1 MFKKFAALAAAAAL
15 SLGVMTGC
23 GASGT
28 TADSTGYSAENPL
41 VLTLAHGLSETH
53 TVHIAMT
60 QFADEVAEK
69 TDGRIQVKI
78 FPNGQLGSE
87 NENLEQLQAGV
98 IAMTKVSAPGL
109 ATYNDAFNTFGLP
122 YIFNDTDDFY
132 HVMDSQEMQDFF
144 LSTGDDGF
152 VTLTYYT
159 SGARSFYTKDRAIRT
174 PADLKGLKIRVQDMK
189 SQTDMM
195 SYLGGIPVA
204 MSYGDVYTSLQ
215 TGIIDGTEN
224 NETALTTG
232 KHGEVCKVYSVDQ
245 HAMIPDVLIMSEKV
259 WETISPEDQEI
270 ILEAAHDSTDA
281 HKVMWDTAVE
291 EAVKEAQETMG
302 VEFVYDV
309 DKEAF
314 REATQ
319 PMIEA
324 YEEQYPGVKTLLD
337 TIDAARWEEEAMK
350 NTFAAIKFWMDKILS
365 IACAVLLTFMTVLVL
380 IQVFSRYIL
389 NSPVA
394 FTEELVRY
402 SLIWT
407 GFIGAAYAFSTREHM
422 SLTLI
427 RDKFTGKA
435 HTALLVVIDG
445 LILLMAIF
453 VFTIGG
459 FKLAVSASREFSA
472 LLGIPRSLVYSIAPI
487 SGVFI
492 VLAQIINI
500 YEDVTG
506 EKVESKEGADK

>member
-1 MFKKFAALAAAAAL
+1 
-15 SLGVMTGC
+15 
-23 GASGT
+23 
-28 TADSTGYSAENPL
+28 
-41 VLTLAHGLSETH
+41 
-53 TVHIAMT
+53 
-60 QFADEVAEK
+60 
-69 TDGRIQVKI
+69 
-78 FPNGQLGSE
+78 
-87 NENLEQLQAGV
+87 
-98 IAMTKVSAPGL
+98 
-109 ATYNDAFNTFGLP
+109 
-122 YIFNDTDDFY
+122 
-132 HVMDSQEMQDFF
+132 
-144 LSTGDDGF
+144 
-152 VTLTYYT
+152 
-159 SGARSFYTKDRAIRT
+159 
-174 PADLKGLKIRVQDMK
+174 
-189 SQTDMM
+189 
-195 SYLGGIPVA
+195 
-204 MSYGDVYTSLQ
+204 
-215 TGIIDGTEN
+215 
-224 NETALTTG
+224 
-232 KHGEVCKVYSVDQ
+232 
-245 HAMIPDVLIMSEKV
+245 
-259 WETISPEDQEI
+259 
-270 ILEAAHDSTDA
+270 
-281 HKVMWDTAVE
+281 
-291 EAVKEAQETMG
+291 
-302 VEFVYDV
+302 
-309 DKEAF
+309 
-314 REATQ
+314 
-319 PMIEA
+319 
-324 YEEQYPGVKTLLD
+324 
-337 TIDAARWEEEAMK
+337 MK

-427 RDKFTGKA
+427 RDRFTGKA

-506 EKVESKEGADK
+506 EKVESEEGADK

>member
-1 MFKKFAALAAAAAL
+1 
-15 SLGVMTGC
+15 
-23 GASGT
+23 
-28 TADSTGYSAENPL
+28 
-41 VLTLAHGLSETH
+41 
-53 TVHIAMT
+53 
-60 QFADEVAEK
+60 
-69 TDGRIQVKI
+69 
-78 FPNGQLGSE
+78 
-87 NENLEQLQAGV
+87 
-98 IAMTKVSAPGL
+98 
-109 ATYNDAFNTFGLP
+109 
-122 YIFNDTDDFY
+122 
-132 HVMDSQEMQDFF
+132 
-144 LSTGDDGF
+144 
-152 VTLTYYT
+152 
-159 SGARSFYTKDRAIRT
+159 
-174 PADLKGLKIRVQDMK
+174 
-189 SQTDMM
+189 
-195 SYLGGIPVA
+195 
-204 MSYGDVYTSLQ
+204 
-215 TGIIDGTEN
+215 
-224 NETALTTG
+224 
-232 KHGEVCKVYSVDQ
+232 
-245 HAMIPDVLIMSEKV
+245 
-259 WETISPEDQEI
+259 
-270 ILEAAHDSTDA
+270 
-281 HKVMWDTAVE
+281 
-291 EAVKEAQETMG
+291 
-302 VEFVYDV
+302 
-309 DKEAF
+309 
-314 REATQ
+314 
-319 PMIEA
+319 
-324 YEEQYPGVKTLLD
+324 
-337 TIDAARWEEEAMK
+337 MK
-350 NTFAAIKFWMDKILS
+350 NTFAAIKFWMDRILS

-506 EKVESKEGADK
+506 EKVESEEGADK

>member
-1 MFKKFAALAAAAAL
+1 
-15 SLGVMTGC
+15 
-23 GASGT
+23 
-28 TADSTGYSAENPL
+28 
-41 VLTLAHGLSETH
+41 
-53 TVHIAMT
+53 
-60 QFADEVAEK
+60 
-69 TDGRIQVKI
+69 
-78 FPNGQLGSE
+78 
-87 NENLEQLQAGV
+87 
-98 IAMTKVSAPGL
+98 
-109 ATYNDAFNTFGLP
+109 
-122 YIFNDTDDFY
+122 
-132 HVMDSQEMQDFF
+132 
-144 LSTGDDGF
+144 
-152 VTLTYYT
+152 
-159 SGARSFYTKDRAIRT
+159 
-174 PADLKGLKIRVQDMK
+174 
-189 SQTDMM
+189 
-195 SYLGGIPVA
+195 
-204 MSYGDVYTSLQ
+204 
-215 TGIIDGTEN
+215 
-224 NETALTTG
+224 
-232 KHGEVCKVYSVDQ
+232 
-245 HAMIPDVLIMSEKV
+245 
-259 WETISPEDQEI
+259 
-270 ILEAAHDSTDA
+270 
-281 HKVMWDTAVE
+281 
-291 EAVKEAQETMG
+291 
-302 VEFVYDV
+302 
-309 DKEAF
+309 
-314 REATQ
+314 
-319 PMIEA
+319 
-324 YEEQYPGVKTLLD
+324 
-337 TIDAARWEEEAMK
+337 MK

-506 EKVESKEGADK
+506 GKVESKEGADK